1 LFLIVIDAVERVDK
15 ASSEYCCSGV
25 GLMFF
30 SSQTMNMAG
39 LRHRGQSGD
48 APACI
53 VMRADL

>member
-1 LFLIVIDAVERVDK
+1 
-15 ASSEYCCSGV
+15 V

-39 LRHRGQSGD
+39 LRHPGQSGD